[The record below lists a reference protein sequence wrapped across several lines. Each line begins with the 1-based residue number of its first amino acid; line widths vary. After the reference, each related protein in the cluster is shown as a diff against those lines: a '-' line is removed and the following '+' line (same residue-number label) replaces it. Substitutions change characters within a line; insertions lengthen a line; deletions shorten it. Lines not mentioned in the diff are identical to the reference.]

1 MSLLLLKA
9 GPELTLRLF
18 TLAIQAAYSPLGLI
32 ATLMHHWKDMS
43 SYFVKVVLAMVY
55 QHEGSEARANKEM
68 IISVF
73 AAPGCEAEASTF
85 CRMIHV
91 C

>member
-1 MSLLLLKA
+1 VSLLLLKA

-18 TLAIQAAYSPLGLI
+18 TLAVQAACLPLGLI
-32 ATLMHHWKDMS
+32 ATLIHHWKDMS
-43 SYFVKVVLAMVY
+43 SYSVKVVLAMVY
-55 QHEGSEARANKEM
+55 QHEWSEARANKEM

-73 AAPGCEAEASTF
+73 AAPGCEAEVSTF
-85 CRMIHV
+85 CRTVHV

>member
-9 GPELTLRLF
+9 GLELTLRLF
-18 TLAIQAAYSPLGLI
+18 TLVVQAACSPLGLI

-55 QHEGSEARANKEM
+55 QHEGSEVRANKEM
-68 IISVF
+68 IIFVF
-73 AAPGCEAEASTF
+73 AALGCEVEVSTF
-85 CRMIHV
+85 CRIVYV